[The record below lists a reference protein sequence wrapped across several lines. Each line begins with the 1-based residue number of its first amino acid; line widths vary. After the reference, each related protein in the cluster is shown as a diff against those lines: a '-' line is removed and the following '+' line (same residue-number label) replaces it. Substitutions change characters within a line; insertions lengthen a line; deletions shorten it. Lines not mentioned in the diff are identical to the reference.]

1 MIGYVLNNVQQAG
14 DSRGEDGRDQ
24 PRGRERSRCGRARSG
39 RWRTEA
45 AALRPAHRPDGDEHP
60 AKRPPGKAGA
70 GSDEVDKHG
79 ALSRDQVDF
88 LNKTLR

>member
-1 MIGYVLNNVQQAG
+1 
-14 DSRGEDGRDQ
+14 
-24 PRGRERSRCGRARSG
+24 
-39 RWRTEA
+39 
-45 AALRPAHRPDGDEHP
+45 LRPAHRPDGDEHP